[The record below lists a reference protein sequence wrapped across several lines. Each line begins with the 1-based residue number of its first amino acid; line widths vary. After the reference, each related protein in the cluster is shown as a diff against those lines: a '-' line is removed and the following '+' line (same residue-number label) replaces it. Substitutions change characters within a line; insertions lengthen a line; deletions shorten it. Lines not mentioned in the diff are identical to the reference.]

1 MALGRGK
8 SPKHNRRVSTVRPI
22 SLTCV
27 SCKIMEHII
36 TSNVMRHASTHNI
49 LYHLQHGFRDKRSC
63 ETQLLQFQNDI
74 VANMNNGKQT
84 DVIVMDFAKAF
95 DKVGH
100 RRLIEKMKYYGGS
113 KRVQPTRGWT
123 VAASTQ
129 HKLYSLLLP
138 PAMGAR
144 FYRFLGRPA
153 KWTRWLAGAAA
164 IKSG

>member
-1 MALGRGK
+1 
-8 SPKHNRRVSTVRPI
+8 
-22 SLTCV
+22 
-27 SCKIMEHII
+27 
-36 TSNVMRHASTHNI
+36 
-49 LYHLQHGFRDKRSC
+49 
-63 ETQLLQFQNDI
+63 
-74 VANMNNGKQT
+74 
-84 DVIVMDFAKAF
+84 
-95 DKVGH
+95 
-100 RRLIEKMKYYGGS
+100 MKYEYQNIHNYATIKQGTGCQWS

>member
-1 MALGRGK
+1 MAPQRLAVY
-8 SPKHNRRVSTVRPI
+8 NFVD
-22 SLTCV
+22 
-27 SCKIMEHII
+27 SCSSS
-36 TSNVMRHASTHNI
+36 TSN
-49 LYHLQHGFRDKRSC
+49 KRSSSSK
-63 ETQLLQFQNDI
+63 DI
-74 VANMNNGKQT
+74 GEGGAGSAGKGGKT
-84 DVIVMDFAKAF
+84 ATGP
-95 DKVGH
+95 VGSAGPG
-100 RRLIEKMKYYGGS
+100 RNWGAQAGS

>member
-1 MALGRGK
+1 M
-8 SPKHNRRVSTVRPI
+8 
-22 SLTCV
+22 
-27 SCKIMEHII
+27 
-36 TSNVMRHASTHNI
+36 
-49 LYHLQHGFRDKRSC
+49 DKWM
-63 ETQLLQFQNDI
+63 TTLKTLI
-74 VANMNNGKQT
+74 
-84 DVIVMDFAKAF
+84 AF
-95 DKVGH
+95 SKT
-100 RRLIEKMKYYGGS
+100 LIAWS

>member
-1 MALGRGK
+1 MFMLNKIYLNLNLNQFSWLLNKHKLYEKLRIRNRGFAI
-8 SPKHNRRVSTVRPI
+8 PKH
-22 SLTCV
+22 LTKD
-27 SCKIMEHII
+27 S
-36 TSNVMRHASTHNI
+36 S
-49 LYHLQHGFRDKRSC
+49 
-63 ETQLLQFQNDI
+63 
-74 VANMNNGKQT
+74 
-84 DVIVMDFAKAF
+84 
-95 DKVGH
+95 
-100 RRLIEKMKYYGGS
+100 S

>member
-1 MALGRGK
+1 MWGTCLLLSRSPFLLVRSLVLITEGESCLGLPPLQKFRRAPMIMMTNSKRVQK
-8 SPKHNRRVSTVRPI
+8 STAYR
-22 SLTCV
+22 
-27 SCKIMEHII
+27 
-36 TSNVMRHASTHNI
+36 
-49 LYHLQHGFRDKRSC
+49 
-63 ETQLLQFQNDI
+63 
-74 VANMNNGKQT
+74 
-84 DVIVMDFAKAF
+84 
-95 DKVGH
+95 
-100 RRLIEKMKYYGGS
+100 S

>member
-1 MALGRGK
+1 MIISDMHHCVTYMYINFHQNQVSRTVKTVHTNIFANNSKLHKFANCNLNFEKSLISDMDHLILHISADFKINRLGRSLIEPRSK
-8 SPKHNRRVSTVRPI
+8 DISTDD
-22 SLTCV
+22 
-27 SCKIMEHII
+27 
-36 TSNVMRHASTHNI
+36 
-49 LYHLQHGFRDKRSC
+49 G
-63 ETQLLQFQNDI
+63 
-74 VANMNNGKQT
+74 QT
-84 DVIVMDFAKAF
+84 DIASDNI
-95 DKVGH
+95 
-100 RRLIEKMKYYGGS
+100 RWS

>member
-1 MALGRGK
+1 MLKAELYTVNVLSKNSSFRG
-8 SPKHNRRVSTVRPI
+8 N
-22 SLTCV
+22 
-27 SCKIMEHII
+27 
-36 TSNVMRHASTHNI
+36 
-49 LYHLQHGFRDKRSC
+49 
-63 ETQLLQFQNDI
+63 
-74 VANMNNGKQT
+74 
-84 DVIVMDFAKAF
+84 VIVTTS
-95 DKVGH
+95 
-100 RRLIEKMKYYGGS
+100 RS
-113 KRVQPTRGWT
+113 KRVQPTSGWT